1 MSCPKQ
7 PTSEFDPGE
16 FFQAAVFLSKMTLLR
31 LRLRVLGYSI
41 RKKVPH
47 GSIKQIMGFH
57 SSNWQANHRVM
68 QIARDEISNELR
80 VMQQLLPSVMCGHLG
95 PNYDRHAAFR
105 FLQESAST
113 LLSDS
118 WNHFLRH
125 LRNGGDVSTKA
136 QPEPPINLSGVT
148 LSPATESLLAHGPKF
163 APPVN
168 SSRVDEL
175 ASVYEIAAKIPEDSR
190 QDFVGAGTRAVCFHG
205 GSRRAKNASTP
216 VIKELQAGELSLLQ
230 ADKTGQFVILNK
242 QQMQEKSDEA
252 LKKNFI
258 GLKTRP
264 SGSLRSRVKAMCDS
278 SNLPSLKSAVLAPA
292 KQYLSIFF
300 SAKTH
305 KPGVPFRSI
314 VSETGCWQ
322 RPLAKFLQKHLGTL
336 ELPQPF
342 RLRNS
347 EDLLPVLDELH
358 AGTEA
363 VRAFSLDVV
372 DLYYSLNV
380 KTLLGFISDA
390 IHETGVIDF
399 QNSCG
404 VSLSSFLELTQ
415 LYLQSTL
422 VEYEGKVYIQR
433 AGVCI
438 GSCLAP
444 VLSEIYLFYVD
455 AKVQADLQRDFPDA
469 KVFRYVD
476 DYLILHSAISD
487 SAAIETVFQKN
498 SHGLTFTKEAPS
510 PEGLQFLDLRLVPTS
525 KGICWAHQQRSS
537 KPVLPFNSSHSRNV
551 KNGIVRNLVASAKVK
566 SCQHL
571 SAPSLSKQIS
581 RLIKAGYPRDLIET
595 TIKRLVAGQKSKPLP
610 PKSRFAC
617 IPYIHNTSHR
627 LKSIALGF
635 NTNVVFSCKFKLAS
649 ICRKVNNPGPA
660 PPCQKKHQTN
670 YVTCCKEC
678 VYSIPMSCGAK
689 YIGQTGRCLNDR
701 VREHANEIKK
711 AASDTSEICYHPIAK
726 HTSECSEPCSADL
739 PSTTRIGGHASRYGR
754 EIMEA
759 FAMHY
764 SRSNFGSPSIG
775 LSRREI

>member
-168 SSRVDEL
+168 SSRDDEL

-190 QDFVGAGTRAVCFHG
+190 QDFVGAGTRGVCFHG

-390 IHETGVIDF
+390 IHETGPSGKGQRLIVTHIGSDEGFVDDCLDVFRGQKTGDYHEEMDGARFEKWFDGVLDKLPTGSVIVMDNASYHSRRLEAVPTTSSRNDDIRQWLTSKKISWVPRMVKKQLLDIVALVKPQHLKYRVDTAAETAGCTVVRLPPYHCEFNPIELIWAQIKNGVAARNTTFKIVDVGRLLNEEVDKVTTDNWINAVRHVIDIEATF
-399 QNSCG
+399 RRGGATSAHIQPIVIQLDGEDTPSESDLSG
-404 VSLSSFLELTQ
+404 VEPL
-415 LYLQSTL
+415 
-422 VEYEGKVYIQR
+422 
-433 AGVCI
+433 
-438 GSCLAP
+438 
-444 VLSEIYLFYVD
+444 D
-455 AKVQADLQRDFPDA
+455 
-469 KVFRYVD
+469 
-476 DYLILHSAISD
+476 
-487 SAAIETVFQKN
+487 
-498 SHGLTFTKEAPS
+498 EA
-510 PEGLQFLDLRLVPTS
+510 
-525 KGICWAHQQRSS
+525 
-537 KPVLPFNSSHSRNV
+537 
-551 KNGIVRNLVASAKVK
+551 
-566 SCQHL
+566 
-571 SAPSLSKQIS
+571 
-581 RLIKAGYPRDLIET
+581 
-595 TIKRLVAGQKSKPLP
+595 
-610 PKSRFAC
+610 
-617 IPYIHNTSHR
+617 
-627 LKSIALGF
+627 
-635 NTNVVFSCKFKLAS
+635 
-649 ICRKVNNPGPA
+649 
-660 PPCQKKHQTN
+660 
-670 YVTCCKEC
+670 
-678 VYSIPMSCGAK
+678 
-689 YIGQTGRCLNDR
+689 
-701 VREHANEIKK
+701 
-711 AASDTSEICYHPIAK
+711 
-726 HTSECSEPCSADL
+726 
-739 PSTTRIGGHASRYGR
+739 
-754 EIMEA
+754 
-759 FAMHY
+759 
-764 SRSNFGSPSIG
+764 
-775 LSRREI
+775 